1 MFCTKCGYKI
11 TGQARFCPACGRALD
26 SASTVS
32 LDPASAAAVNA
43 LNPASTVVVVNTR
56 QPEPMHEQVSSHLA
70 LAILTTLCCC
80 LPFGIVA
87 IVYAAQVD
95 NHLSKGDVTAAKN
108 ASDNAMTWLI
118 IAWVVGVL
126 FFGVFLLG

>member
-43 LNPASTVVVVNTR
+43 LNPASAVV
-56 QPEPMHEQVSSHLA
+56 
-70 LAILTTLCCC
+70 AILTTLCCC

-118 IAWVVGVL
+118 IAWIVGVL